1 LNNDDRGNYYSKK
14 GVRENIERDIMP
26 NFEVVGTVEVNF
38 MVVVKAQTMEKAE
51 KYAKQKVENGDVE
64 LGNMLYGP
72 QNVKVKEI

>member
-1 LNNDDRGNYYSKK
+1 
-14 GVRENIERDIMP
+14 MP